1 MEGEEATVICILLW
15 FLWFCDCPSALAFAE
30 SAESHWRAE
39 ITTQGV
45 PMRGLLPEKS
55 PQPFPYCQAAGVVIT
70 PYDHIPSQAVP
81 LIHFVLLDGKATF
94 VPDDC
99 SVPQCHNSAKVDHFS
114 VLLRLLQFVFNSLS
128 PKSSGCYHQYDTI

>member
-45 PMRGLLPEKS
+45 PGDRMTWTVHVGTVHKHYR
-55 PQPFPYCQAAGVVIT
+55 
-70 PYDHIPSQAVP
+70 
-81 LIHFVLLDGKATF
+81 
-94 VPDDC
+94 
-99 SVPQCHNSAKVDHFS
+99 
-114 VLLRLLQFVFNSLS
+114 
-128 PKSSGCYHQYDTI
+128 SSEIREDVMG

>member
-1 MEGEEATVICILLW
+1 MEGEEATVIYILLW
-15 FLWFCDCPSALAFAE
+15 FLWFCDCPCALVSAE

-39 ITTQGV
+39 ITTQLV
-45 PMRGLLPEKS
+45 PMRGLLLEKS
-55 PQPFPYCQAAGVVIT
+55 PQPFPYCQAAGVVFI
-70 PYDHIPSQAVP
+70 PYDHIPNQAVP
-81 LIHFVLLDGKATF
+81 LIHFVLLDGKASF

>member
-1 MEGEEATVICILLW
+1 MEREEATVIYILLW
-15 FLWFCDCPSALAFAE
+15 FLWFCDCPSALVSAE

-39 ITTQGV
+39 ITTQLV
-45 PMRGLLPEKS
+45 PMRGLLLEKS
-55 PQPFPYCQAAGVVIT
+55 PQPFPYCQAADVVFI
-70 PYDHIPSQAVP
+70 PYDHIPNQAVP